1 MIEEIPLFTGIIE
14 HLGTIEELSLDGNGA
29 RLKVHTPSLA
39 SNLAVSASVA
49 VNGCCLT
56 VVACDKNTFS
66 ADLSPETLNKTT
78 FPSLKKG
85 DRVNLEQP
93 LTAGN
98 EFGGHFVLGHVDG
111 TGTVEALE
119 PEGDGW
125 RYSVRVPAEIAKYV
139 VSKGSITID
148 GISLTVAHW
157 ENDIAEIAVI
167 PFTYDHT
174 NIRDRHPGD
183 AVNLEADVLGKYIE
197 RYSASRKEISNG
209 SALTIDTLTA
219 QGF

>member
-1 MIEEIPLFTGIIE
+1 MFTGIIE
-14 HLGTIEELSLDGNGA
+14 HLGIIDSLSLGGEGGRVTVEAPD
-29 RLKVHTPSLA
+29 LA
-39 SNLAVSASVA
+39 SSISVSASIA

-56 VVACDKNTFS
+56 VVAREKNTFS
-66 ADLSPETLNKTT
+66 ADLSAETLNKTT
-78 FPSLKKG
+78 FASLKAG

-93 LTAGN
+93 LTAGK

-111 TGTVEALE
+111 TGTVEAME

-148 GISLTVAHW
+148 GISLTVAHL
-157 ENDIAEIAVI
+157 ENNIAEIAVI
-167 PFTYDHT
+167 PFTYENT
-174 NIRDRHPGD
+174 NICDRHPGD
-183 AVNLEADVLGKYIE
+183 PVNLEADIFGKYIE
-197 RYSASRKEISNG
+197 RYANARSKLSTTPQLSIAELNS
-209 SALTIDTLTA
+209 

>member
-1 MIEEIPLFTGIIE
+1 MFTGIIE
-14 HLGTIEELSLDGNGA
+14 HLGTIEALSLDGNGGRITIHA
-29 RLKVHTPSLA
+29 LDLA
-39 SNLAVSASVA
+39 SALSVSASIA

-56 VVACDKNTFS
+56 VVAHDKNTFS
-66 ADLSPETLNKTT
+66 ADLSAETLNKTT
-78 FPSLKKG
+78 FPSLKVG

-93 LTAGN
+93 LTVGK

-111 TGTVEALE
+111 RGTVEAIE

-125 RYSVRVPAEIAKYV
+125 RYSVRVPAEVAKYV

-157 ENDIAEIAVI
+157 ENNVAEIAVI
-167 PFTYDHT
+167 PFTYEHT

-183 AVNLEADVLGKYIE
+183 PVNLEADIFGKYVE
-197 RYSASRKEISNG
+197 RYAQTKIQSETKT
-209 SALTIDTLTA
+209 ALSIEKLVA
-219 QGF
+219 EGF